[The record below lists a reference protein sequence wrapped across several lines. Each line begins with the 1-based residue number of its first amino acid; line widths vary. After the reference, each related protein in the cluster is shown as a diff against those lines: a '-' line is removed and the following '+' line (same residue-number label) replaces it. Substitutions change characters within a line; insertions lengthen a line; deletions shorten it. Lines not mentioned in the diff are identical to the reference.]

1 MRGRGPGSGE
11 GGGWWSLTCLIAT
24 LMLCSPCHPGGAW
37 RNVLRHRQGR
47 GVAVGLSGSAGEQG
61 SAFCDARNSN
71 NILIGK
77 RAEGLWLRARAEPS
91 WAPRGCLQA
100 PQPAAEPLL
109 GPPGFFSGKR
119 LVAGWRER
127 GCSISPVP
135 QETHVS
141 PGVRG
146 TSIVPSSSDLPC
158 ARTRGLSVDALL
170 LPAPAG
176 SQFSPS
182 PPPRPRIQWLLGSVL
197 PQDVPLGL
205 LETVVVGAPSLL
217 LLRAPSGPDPAAS
230 AGFSRFMARGGGLR
244 ADGRWGGPGGSR
256 LLSPFALLHF

>member
-1 MRGRGPGSGE
+1 M
-11 GGGWWSLTCLIAT
+11 
-24 LMLCSPCHPGGAW
+24 
-37 RNVLRHRQGR
+37 
-47 GVAVGLSGSAGEQG
+47 GLSGSAGEQG

-127 GCSISPVP
+127 GCSVSPVP

-182 PPPRPRIQWLLGSVL
+182 PPHAPAFSGSWGAFCLRMYLWGCWKPWWWEPPPCCSSGHPQGRILPRVLGFHVSW
-197 PQDVPLGL
+197 
-205 LETVVVGAPSLL
+205 
-217 LLRAPSGPDPAAS
+217 PA
-230 AGFSRFMARGGGLR
+230 GEG
-244 ADGRWGGPGGSR
+244 
-256 LLSPFALLHF
+256 